1 MNNAVFTKTME
12 NIRKHRNI
20 NLLVTNNIKIY
31 IVSESTYHTTK
42 YFLEH
47 LLAIET
53 LQIKNKMNQSAYL
66 GLSILETG
74 KPLTHDFWY
83 DYIQPKYQKN
93 AKLCYMDTFK
103 TVHIKIKYVCKDI
116 ANDVEKR
123 FDTSSFKIRNLMK

>member
-1 MNNAVFTKTME
+1 MNSAVFTKTME

-20 NLLVTNNIKIY
+20 KLLVTNKIKIY
-31 IVSESTYHTTK
+31 IVSESTYHKTK
-42 YFLEH
+42 HFLEH

-53 LQIKNKMNQSAYL
+53 LQIKNKMNQSVYL